1 MRALVNPVLSL
12 VRRMDALRRASRALP
27 QSERNIRLFCADT
40 AIQGVIMGGISSYI
54 SVFIVRL
61 GASNLL
67 VSLLTSLPAVVGA
80 TLYVP
85 LGLYVERQHDMI
97 RLTNQYRL
105 VHRGG
110 FLLIAL
116 APFLFSAHLPAVV
129 VALWALGAVPG
140 ALINLSWTAA
150 VAEMVPPQR
159 RPSVNGFR
167 WALVSLVTAVS
178 VAGFGY
184 LLEHTPYPVG
194 YQIVF
199 ATSFVGGLLSMYFW
213 SRIKLPAAEPS
224 AAPARP
230 QETTRG
236 STLTQRLK
244 AYFAP
249 IAQESAFVRF
259 LLTTFVLRFGLNLPT
274 ALYSIYWIRNLNAS
288 DLWIG
293 WRGTAS
299 SLALVVGY
307 FAWGRIAGRKG
318 HHPVLLA
325 CTLGLGLYPVLTALV
340 RTQTL
345 LPLVALVFGFFVTG
359 IDLAFF
365 DTLLHICPPKKRASF
380 VAVNLV
386 FADLAI
392 FVAPMAGSLLTRWVD
407 IRTLFYV
414 AGAFHVLALLLFWLF
429 RIGVE

>member
-1 MRALVNPVLSL
+1 
-12 VRRMDALRRASRALP
+12 
-27 QSERNIRLFCADT
+27 
-40 AIQGVIMGGISSYI
+40 
-54 SVFIVRL
+54 
-61 GASNLL
+61 
-67 VSLLTSLPAVVGA
+67 
-80 TLYVP
+80 
-85 LGLYVERQHDMI
+85 
-97 RLTNQYRL
+97 

-116 APFLFSAHLPAVV
+116 APFFFRGPHLPAIV

-184 LLEHTPYPVG
+184 LLEHTPSPIG

-199 ATSFVGGLLSMYFW
+199 AISFLGGLLSMYFW
-213 SRIKLPAAEPS
+213 SRIRLPPLAPS
-224 AAPARP
+224 GLTPLP
-230 QETTRG
+230 PEGSRG
-236 STLTQRLK
+236 STLAQRLK
-244 AYFAP
+244 AYLAP
-249 IAQESAFVRF
+249 IAEESAFVRF

-274 ALYSIYWIRNLNAS
+274 ALYSIYWIRNLKAS

-307 FAWGRIAGRKG
+307 FAWGRIASRKG

-325 CTLGLGLYPVLTALV
+325 CTLGLGLYPILTALV
-340 RTQTL
+340 KTQIL
-345 LPLVALVFGFFVTG
+345 LPVVALVFGLFVTG

-365 DTLLHICPPKKRASF
+365 DTLLHICPTEKRASF
-380 VAVNLV
+380 VAINLL
-386 FADLAI
+386 FADLAV

-407 IRTLFYV
+407 IRTLFFV
-414 AGAFHVLALLLFWLF
+414 AGAFHLVALVLFWLF

>member
-1 MRALVNPVLSL
+1 
-12 VRRMDALRRASRALP
+12 
-27 QSERNIRLFCADT
+27 
-40 AIQGVIMGGISSYI
+40 MGGISSYI

-67 VSLLTSLPAVVGA
+67 VSLLTSLPAVIGA
-80 TLYVP
+80 SLYVP
-85 LGLYVERQHDMI
+85 LGWFVGRQHDMI
-97 RLTNQYRL
+97 RLTNRYRL

-110 FLLIAL
+110 FLLMAL
-116 APFLFSAHLPAVV
+116 APFLFKAHLPAVI

-184 LLEHTPYPVG
+184 LLEHTPSPIG

-199 ATSFVGGLLSMYFW
+199 ATSFLGGLLNMYFW
-213 SRIKLPAAEPS
+213 SLIKLPSAGPS
-224 AAPARP
+224 AVAPAP
-230 QETTRG
+230 LEVARG
-236 STLTQRLK
+236 SILAQRLR
-244 AYFAP
+244 AYFGSFAE
-249 IAQESAFVRF
+249 ESAFVRF
-259 LLTTFVLRFGLNLPT
+259 LLTTFVLRFGLNLPA
-274 ALYSIYWIRNLNAS
+274 ALYSIYWIRTLKAS

-307 FAWGRIAGRKG
+307 FTWGRIASRKG

-325 CTLGLGLYPVLTALV
+325 CTLGMGLYPVLTALV

-345 LPLVALVFGFFVTG
+345 LPLVAIVFGFFVTG

-365 DTLLHICPPKKRASF
+365 DTLLHICPAKKRASF

-386 FADLAI
+386 FADLAL
-392 FVAPMAGSLLTRWVD
+392 FVAPMTGSLLTRWVD
-407 IRTLFYV
+407 IRTLFFV
-414 AGAFHVLALLLFWLF
+414 AGGIHLLALVLFWLF
-429 RIGVE
+429 RTGAE